1 MVNSTGII
9 EGSLSYPSL
18 IRTVIMGLSVEPMIM
33 DMSQSNRGTREH
45 HIPYPSLRIRHK
57 VSFVL
62 TGIRPDCNAHLPSK

>member
-45 HIPYPSLRIRHK
+45 HIP
-57 VSFVL
+57 
-62 TGIRPDCNAHLPSK
+62 